1 MAGEPVDAEGAV
13 GSSVLRQREFG
24 GQGIE
29 NWENSGIKLAGNA
42 GRGGWRAGGK
52 GLLS

>member
-29 NWENSGIKLAGNA
+29 NWENSGIMLGGNA
-42 GRGGWRAGGK
+42 GRGGWSAGAN